1 MNGNQTDLLINR
13 EAEKLNFKFLRSH
26 GLAPQLYASF
36 ENGICYEFIH
46 GVTLNP
52 ESVKEEK
59 IWTQIAVQ
67 MAKMHKLELSVEKKK
82 MEPMIKNKTEK
93 YLELI
98 PEKFSNWEKG
108 ER

>member
-1 MNGNQTDLLINR
+1 MKILHAQG
-13 EAEKLNFKFLRSH
+13 F
-26 GLAPQLYASF
+26 APKIFASF

-52 ESVKEEK
+52 ESVKDEK
-59 IWTQIAVQ
+59 IWKETATQ
-67 MAKMHKLELSVEKKK
+67 MAKMHKVKLNEKQKL

-93 YLELI
+93 FLSLI
-98 PEKFSNWEKG
+98 PKKFSNWEIG